1 MNDAIHHFVLLV
13 VAVGFSATGWF
24 MARNPLRVYRAFTFG
39 NNLGNKFLVG
49 FCGIVGMV
57 LRGRFHR
64 RGTDVCHPH
73 SSRFD
78 PVEPD
83 YPVLQRQ

>member
-13 VAVGFSATGWF
+13 FAVGFSATGWF

-49 FCGIVGMV
+49 FCGIVGWCFAVVFAGGALMYAILV
-57 LRGRFHR
+57 VHDLIR
-64 RGTDVCHPH
+64 
-73 SSRFD
+73 
-78 PVEPD
+78 
-83 YPVLQRQ
+83 